1 MEYLFFGLMGIA
13 MAIGSLVGFFS
24 LFTKGDEQT
33 KLKKLERDIELL
45 KSRLSKIELTKNEE
59 TQILESVRVAK
70 EDAQPA
76 VSVPIAPTAL
86 STALAM
92 PENQN
97 VSVEDDYST
106 VETPA
111 DITEATQIRP
121 QKVSPI
127 EPSAPNFIER
137 GIDYAKSWLLGGNTL
152 VRSGVVILLIGV
164 SFLIKYVAEHSQI
177 PIELR
182 LTAIAMSGV
191 ALLIVGWRLR
201 YKRAEYAWAIQGGG
215 VGILYLT
222 IFAAMKL
229 YQLIPPEIAF
239 VLLIAVAFLSA
250 LIAILQ
256 NAMPLAILG
265 FTGGFLAPIFAST
278 GAGSHVNLFSYYLVL
293 NLAIAYI
300 AYYKSWRPLNVLGF
314 GFTFIVA
321 TMWGAN
327 SYQPQYFAST
337 EPFLIIHFLLF
348 TLIAVL
354 YAYRQAT
361 KARDY
366 VDATLVFGTPLVG
379 FSLQYAL
386 LRDSHFALAYSAL
399 VLALF
404 YIGLAWWILNRRR
417 ETLQFLGEC
426 FLALG
431 IGFGTLALPLALDG
445 RWTSAAWAVE
455 GVGLLWVGL
464 RQNRLFPLIAGL
476 ALQLLGALAFIQGW
490 GLTGHVETAHENM
503 FLGVAF
509 IALASWAC
517 GALLNQ
523 YRNGQWHLLNRV
535 LAIWG
540 WLWWMGA
547 GFIAIDDRLPSNV
560 FIHASLAFAA
570 LSSVLLPVA
579 AKKLQWSRLS
589 GLSVLL
595 LPLMALVAVIEVFE
609 SHPFAHA
616 GAYSWLISIAAY
628 VFLLMQQHL
637 PKGAI
642 PRAPLLWI
650 VAVIGAMEWQY
661 QLVQLVGRDGV
672 WYQIGWAVV
681 PMLLVAAMCYWQFH
695 RKDPLSIN
703 ALACARVWVWTA
715 CIPLVAFVIVWFMGM
730 SLNSDGNAAPLPYIP
745 LLNPLD
751 IALAGGLLLLLIW
764 HRLIAQHFQ
773 KRVKVIPMVAG
784 LMAFTLLNG
793 VLLRTLHHWVGT
805 PFQWVAIFDYP
816 VVQMAFTLLWTT
828 TAFILMLLAHK
839 QAKRHVWIIGAGLM
853 GLVVAKIFL
862 LDLAQHG
869 TVERIVSFIGVGLM
883 LLVMGYFAP
892 LPPTQIEEAQT
903 EKETA

>member
-70 EDAQPA
+70 EDAQSA

-86 STALAM
+86 SAALAM

-417 ETLQFLGEC
+417 ETC
-426 FLALG
+426 
-431 IGFGTLALPLALDG
+431 
-445 RWTSAAWAVE
+445 
-455 GVGLLWVGL
+455 
-464 RQNRLFPLIAGL
+464 
-476 ALQLLGALAFIQGW
+476 GW
-490 GLTGHVETAHENM
+490 G
-503 FLGVAF
+503 
-509 IALASWAC
+509 
-517 GALLNQ
+517 
-523 YRNGQWHLLNRV
+523 
-535 LAIWG
+535 
-540 WLWWMGA
+540 
-547 GFIAIDDRLPSNV
+547 
-560 FIHASLAFAA
+560 
-570 LSSVLLPVA
+570 
-579 AKKLQWSRLS
+579 
-589 GLSVLL
+589 
-595 LPLMALVAVIEVFE
+595 
-609 SHPFAHA
+609 
-616 GAYSWLISIAAY
+616 
-628 VFLLMQQHL
+628 
-637 PKGAI
+637 
-642 PRAPLLWI
+642 
-650 VAVIGAMEWQY
+650 
-661 QLVQLVGRDGV
+661 
-672 WYQIGWAVV
+672 
-681 PMLLVAAMCYWQFH
+681 
-695 RKDPLSIN
+695 
-703 ALACARVWVWTA
+703 
-715 CIPLVAFVIVWFMGM
+715 
-730 SLNSDGNAAPLPYIP
+730 
-745 LLNPLD
+745 
-751 IALAGGLLLLLIW
+751 
-764 HRLIAQHFQ
+764 
-773 KRVKVIPMVAG
+773 
-784 LMAFTLLNG
+784 
-793 VLLRTLHHWVGT
+793 
-805 PFQWVAIFDYP
+805 
-816 VVQMAFTLLWTT
+816 
-828 TAFILMLLAHK
+828 
-839 QAKRHVWIIGAGLM
+839 
-853 GLVVAKIFL
+853 
-862 LDLAQHG
+862 
-869 TVERIVSFIGVGLM
+869 
-883 LLVMGYFAP
+883 
-892 LPPTQIEEAQT
+892 
-903 EKETA
+903 